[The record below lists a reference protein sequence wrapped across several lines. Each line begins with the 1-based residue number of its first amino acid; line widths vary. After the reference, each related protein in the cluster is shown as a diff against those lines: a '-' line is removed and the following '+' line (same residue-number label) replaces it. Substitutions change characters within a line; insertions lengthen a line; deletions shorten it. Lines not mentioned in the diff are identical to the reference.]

1 VPTVIGIRSTQKAIL
16 QALLEPTETLRDF
29 EKEDKNFQRL
39 AYLEELKAMPWSD
52 LYNYY
57 CEQQGVPVG
66 DAYIKEIQAYEENVT
81 SKRV

>member
-1 VPTVIGIRSTQKAIL
+1 
-16 QALLEPTETLRDF
+16 
-29 EKEDKNFQRL
+29 
-39 AYLEELKAMPWSD
+39 MPWSD

-66 DAYIKEIQAYEENVT
+66 DAYIKDIQEYEEKVT